1 MNTCVGGSYSFGFL
15 FINAHQFVF
24 VCFPIGFED
33 GIWNIIVLV
42 PNHCRSFYLFQVF
55 QRRRDGS
62 VNFYRGWEDYQ
73 FGFGDPTGEV
83 WLGMLSHL

>member
-42 PNHCRSFYLFQVF
+42 PNHCRSFY
-55 QRRRDGS
+55 
-62 VNFYRGWEDYQ
+62 
-73 FGFGDPTGEV
+73 
-83 WLGMLSHL
+83 